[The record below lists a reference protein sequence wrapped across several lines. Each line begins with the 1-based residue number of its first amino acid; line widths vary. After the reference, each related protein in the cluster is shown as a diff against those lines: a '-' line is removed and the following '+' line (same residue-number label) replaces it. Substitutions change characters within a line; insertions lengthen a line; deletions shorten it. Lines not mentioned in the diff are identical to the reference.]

1 MKNRAIS
8 YLVFAFL
15 LSVNHLLKAQTIS
28 SCDREL
34 DEVKEAYRI
43 GTFEQCINKVKSC
56 IDKNGYSKQSKIVA
70 LSTLAKA
77 YLAIDSIALG
87 QEVIREILLRK
98 DNYEAEIDDPLRF
111 KQNLALVR
119 ASLKSNT
126 IMSVSKKAEK
136 LELAPATIVVITAED
151 ILNRGYKTLDEV
163 MDDLPGV
170 DIAATNGLV
179 GKSINLRG
187 YRSANMNDKTMIV
200 FDGVEDNEMY
210 TQFAYIGKQIPIQ
223 SIKRVELIYGPASS
237 LYGANA
243 FSGVINVVTKDGSD
257 LFKKKKNSFDQQS
270 RTEYTV
276 EGRVN
281 AGSFNTQSLEID
293 GAVKLKNGIVIQ
305 TFGRYFVSDE
315 NNLSSYKDWD
325 GKWTEEDFGE
335 NHYLTSLTQNITDDN
350 RDFWDSLI
358 NKRDPDGEFHSFN
371 ADSTQLL
378 PTNKAIEE
386 IAALDQS
393 VYHEIPTISGF
404 QKYRGTDPTL
414 FTDKSVDQ
422 YFGVKVT
429 LGDLILQAQLGD
441 RNEGASP
448 DYIDKYFAVNSLYTN
463 WQSRQQFISSRY
475 SKKLGDNWFFYNTA
489 YYRISDFGKDSRLTT
504 FRGFA
509 QGNLGFA
516 DFLGG
521 ERPKW
526 NRVSYYQQC
535 KQFRDEFRAQYI
547 IDDRNDLL
555 LGAEVRNGVFQSN
568 YLTTSTSDNAIS
580 RGTVASVLGGN
591 NPAMFD
597 IGAFFNYTYSNP
609 EKHINFAAGGRWDKN
624 VVAESQ
630 QDGYSKFNPRFSAV
644 FYPDKWVFK
653 AIYSE
658 AIFAFPS
665 FVKFSSSVSRIRP
678 EGLSPEKVRNAEFSV
693 HRSLLNS
700 KLNVEGVIYY
710 TRYSD
715 LLTTNKVDGKDQ
727 YANLE
732 NSETR
737 VIGSQFIGNWKV
749 NQNIHI
755 NLNGTFN
762 NSDLHLLNQGI
773 DGADSLLR
781 TAQIADF
788 TMFLGV
794 GVSFLNKKGYA
805 YFSTNVVGNKYTGKG
820 TSVNN
825 SGLLETIPGYQ
836 LVNLSLRYEIFPS
849 IHLQLIGRNL
859 LNEFYVA
866 PGIRSAA
873 GSQSSL
879 IPQPGRNI
887 NVAMNFKF

>member
-1 MKNRAIS
+1 M
-8 YLVFAFL
+8 
-15 LSVNHLLKAQTIS
+15 
-28 SCDREL
+28 
-34 DEVKEAYRI
+34 
-43 GTFEQCINKVKSC
+43 
-56 IDKNGYSKQSKIVA
+56 
-70 LSTLAKA
+70 
-77 YLAIDSIALG
+77 
-87 QEVIREILLRK
+87 
-98 DNYEAEIDDPLRF
+98 P
-111 KQNLALVR
+111 
-119 ASLKSNT
+119 
-126 IMSVSKKAEK
+126 
-136 LELAPATIVVITAED
+136 
-151 ILNRGYKTLDEV
+151 
-163 MDDLPGV
+163 
-170 DIAATNGLV
+170 
-179 GKSINLRG
+179 
-187 YRSANMNDKTMIV
+187 
-200 FDGVEDNEMY
+200 
-210 TQFAYIGKQIPIQ
+210 
-223 SIKRVELIYGPASS
+223 
-237 LYGANA
+237 
-243 FSGVINVVTKDGSD
+243 VVTKDGSD

-580 RGTVASVLGGN
+580 KGTVASVLGGN
-591 NPAMFD
+591 NP
-597 IGAFFNYTYSNP
+597 
-609 EKHINFAAGGRWDKN
+609 
-624 VVAESQ
+624 
-630 QDGYSKFNPRFSAV
+630 SKP
-644 FYPDKWVFK
+644 
-653 AIYSE
+653 
-658 AIFAFPS
+658 
-665 FVKFSSSVSRIRP
+665 
-678 EGLSPEKVRNAEFSV
+678 
-693 HRSLLNS
+693 LL
-700 KLNVEGVIYY
+700 
-710 TRYSD
+710 D
-715 LLTTNKVDGKDQ
+715 
-727 YANLE
+727 
-732 NSETR
+732 
-737 VIGSQFIGNWKV
+737 
-749 NQNIHI
+749 
-755 NLNGTFN
+755 
-762 NSDLHLLNQGI
+762 
-773 DGADSLLR
+773 
-781 TAQIADF
+781 
-788 TMFLGV
+788 
-794 GVSFLNKKGYA
+794 
-805 YFSTNVVGNKYTGKG
+805 
-820 TSVNN
+820 
-825 SGLLETIPGYQ
+825 P
-836 LVNLSLRYEIFPS
+836 
-849 IHLQLIGRNL
+849 
-859 LNEFYVA
+859 
-866 PGIRSAA
+866 
-873 GSQSSL
+873 
-879 IPQPGRNI
+879 
-887 NVAMNFKF
+887 

>member
-1 MKNRAIS
+1 MKNRAVA
-8 YLVFAFL
+8 YLVFASL
-15 LSVNHLLKAQTIS
+15 LWMNNILKAQTIS
-28 SCDREL
+28 GCDREL
-34 DEVKEAYRI
+34 DRVKEAYRI
-43 GTFEQCINKVKSC
+43 GTFEQCINQVKFC
-56 IDKNGYSKQSKIVA
+56 IDKNGYTKQSKIVA
-70 LSTLAKA
+70 LSILAKA
-77 YLAIDSIALG
+77 YLAIDSIELG

-111 KQNLALVR
+111 KQNLELVR
-119 ASLKSNT
+119 SSLKSNT

-170 DIAATNGLV
+170 DISATNGLV

-200 FDGVEDNEMY
+200 FDGVEDNEMF

-257 LFKKKKNSFDQQS
+257 LFETKKKSFDQQS
-270 RTEYTV
+270 RTEYTL

-281 AGSFNTQSLEID
+281 AGSFNTRYLEMD
-293 GAVKLKNGIVIQ
+293 GGVKLKNGIVIQ

-315 NNLSSYKDWD
+315 NDLSAHKNWD

-335 NHYLTSLTQNITDDN
+335 NHYLNKLTQNITEDN

-358 NKRDPDGEFHSFN
+358 QKRDPAGEFHSFN
-371 ADSTQLL
+371 ADSTQIV

-393 VYHEIPTISGF
+393 AYNEIPTISGF
-404 QKYRGTDPTL
+404 QKYSGADPTQ
-414 FTDKSVDQ
+414 FTDKTTDQ
-422 YFGVKVT
+422 YFGVKIT
-429 LGDLILQAQLGD
+429 LGDLILQAQIVD

-448 DYIDKYFAVNSLYTN
+448 DYVDKYFAVNSLYTN
-463 WQSRQQFISSRY
+463 WHTRQEFISSRY
-475 SKKLGDNWFFYNTA
+475 LKKLSDNWFFYNTA
-489 YYRISDFGKDSRLTT
+489 YFRVSDFGKDSRLTT
-504 FRGFA
+504 FNGFA
-509 QGNLGFA
+509 QEKIGFA
-516 DFLGG
+516 EFLGG

-535 KQFRDEFRAQYI
+535 KQFRDEFRTQYI

-555 LGAEVRNGVFQSN
+555 LGVEVRNGVFQSN
-568 YLTTSTSDNAIS
+568 YLTTDTSDNAIS
-580 RGTVASVLGGN
+580 NGTVASLSGGN
-591 NPAMFD
+591 KPAMFD

-609 EKHINFAAGGRWDKN
+609 EKHINLAAGGRWDKN
-624 VVAESQ
+624 VIAESQ
-630 QDGYSKFNPRFSAV
+630 QDGYSKFNPRLSAV
-644 FYPDKWVFK
+644 FYPMNWVFK

-665 FVKFSSSVSRIRP
+665 FMKFSSSVSRIRP
-678 EGLSPEKVRNAEFSV
+678 ESLSPEKVRNAEFSI
-693 HRSLLNS
+693 HRTLLQS
-700 KLNVEGVIYY
+700 KLNVEGVVYH

-715 LLTTNKVDGKDQ
+715 ILKINKVDGKDQ
-727 YANLE
+727 YANRE

-737 VIGSQFIGNWKV
+737 VTGGQFIGSWKV
-749 NQNIHI
+749 NQNIHL

-762 NSDLHLLNQGI
+762 NSRLHLFNQGV
-773 DGADSLLR
+773 DGSDSFER

-788 TMFLGV
+788 TLFIGV
-794 GVSFLNKKGYA
+794 GVSFLKNKGYA

-825 SGLLETIPGYQ
+825 SELLETIPGYQ

-849 IHLQLIGRNL
+849 IHIQLIGRNL
-859 LNEFYVA
+859 LNEFYDA
-866 PGIRSAA
+866 PGIRTAA
-873 GSQSSL
+873 KSQSSL